1 MTTPLSRIAALF
13 VLNRWYQNEADRA
26 RDAYA
31 RPEEVWRRSVA
42 EAWRLKSPTE
52 DRMRFP
58 QATLVDRGVPRVNM
72 TKKVSFVDISNSWLN
87 LC

>member
-31 RPEEVWRRSVA
+31 RPEEVLRRCVA

-58 QATLVDRGVPRVNM
+58 QATLVDRGVPRVKLNESIKNARKS
-72 TKKVSFVDISNSWLN
+72 KKMSHH
-87 LC
+87 